1 MEFTKAILFSS
12 DEIRDSSDEELR
24 GKLYSELTFPDLDR
38 GLGHRVPSCPD
49 CGVAVI
55 MESDDIHYCD

>member
-1 MEFTKAILFSS
+1 MGFTKAIVFSS
-12 DEIRDSSDEELR
+12 DEIRDSADEELR

-55 MESDDIHYCD
+55 MESDDIHYCR

>member
-1 MEFTKAILFSS
+1 MGFTKAIVFSS